1 MRILL
6 EEVQGALVV
15 LEEYDDVEC
24 LVQLVNVL
32 FIPVPRAEGQ
42 PLDYL
47 LRQLTTDIVGIIA
60 HLNIVQ

>member
-32 FIPVPRAEGQ
+32 FIPVPRTEGQ

-47 LRQLTTDIVGIIA
+47 LRQLTTDIVSIIA